1 MNRVTIEFENEVD
14 KEAFCSYVREYGEA
28 IVAWRPWEN
37 PSVEAVPASIV
48 EDGRCGE

>member
-28 IVAWRPWEN
+28 
-37 PSVEAVPASIV
+37 VPASIV